1 MEDKFDYRIEVADNV
16 DADEIQIPSMII
28 QPFVENAIWHGISF
42 LKEKG
47 QIIIR
52 FMKKDDK
59 SLDVIIEDNGIGMKR
74 SETFSAKQEKNR
86 HLGMELTRKRLEIL
100 GKKFSVATSLKFSEL
115 FPGNPNP
122 GTRVEMVVPV
132 SV

>member
-1 MEDKFDYRIEVADNV
+1 
-16 DADEIQIPSMII
+16 MII

-47 QIIIR
+47 HILIR
-52 FMKKDDK
+52 FLMNNDK
-59 SLDVIIEDNGIGMKR
+59 SLSVIVEDNGIGMNR
-74 SETFSAKQEKNR
+74 SETYSAKQEKNR

-100 GKKFSVATSLKFSEL
+100 GKKFSINTSLKISEL

-122 GTRVEMVVPV
+122 GTRVELVVPV
-132 SV
+132 TV